1 MSLNV
6 DQVLLKA
13 KRHLKKGDVAAAVQL
28 YHSVLAKF
36 PKNKRAIVGLE
47 AIKSQRASSGPKNQ
61 EPPKAQLQELTR
73 LYNQGL
79 YQQALE
85 AAEKLAKQF
94 PQSLETLAIIG
105 AVSFEVKDFDRAL
118 NCYQLVAQRAP
129 EFADTYFKMGIVFGH
144 KGDLI
149 AAMAS
154 FQKTLDIN
162 PDQLQKVFNKSS

>member
-79 YQQALE
+79 YQQLL
-85 AAEKLAKQF
+85 KLRKNL
-94 PQSLETLAIIG
+94 QS
-105 AVSFEVKDFDRAL
+105 
-118 NCYQLVAQRAP
+118 
-129 EFADTYFKMGIVFGH
+129 
-144 KGDLI
+144 
-149 AAMAS
+149 
-154 FQKTLDIN
+154 
-162 PDQLQKVFNKSS
+162 SSPSHWRLWL